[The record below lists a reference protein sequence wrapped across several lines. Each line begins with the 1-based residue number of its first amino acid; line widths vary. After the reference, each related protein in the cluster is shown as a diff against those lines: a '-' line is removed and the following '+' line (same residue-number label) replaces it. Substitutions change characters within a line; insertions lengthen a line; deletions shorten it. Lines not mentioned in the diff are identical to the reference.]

1 MSKLGKYVLT
11 AGIENFDDGKV
22 KTEIIENDVE
32 ATVTEVKGELAE
44 AEVAVIEGSDAA
56 QALSEE
62 SAALEEYCDL
72 LRRAT
77 VTGKMS
83 PRAFSILSVGVEGF
97 TARTGVAPKNFPGAA
112 DFGGRMSQRAA
123 ATVSLESLS
132 EVAAKAWDAF
142 KAAMTALF
150 QQIQDYAT
158 KLLDGSQKLGEK
170 ANTLQAAIKA
180 LKGTPK
186 ETEFTIA
193 NGSPLAINGQF
204 SGQDVTPVTRMAA
217 MAFGTYYSHVADYIK
232 DIKRVVDGIKFDGP
246 IDAAALSRA
255 AFQHAPSSYLRM
267 STDTK
272 AVEGDSRFP
281 AGATVTHGPVMPG
294 NMAIFLTTLP
304 PEAPADMA
312 ALTKMLTEMK
322 ARLLPVQD
330 AAPLRGEVTVK
341 VASPQDLNRRITD
354 IVNTVNQINGKSD
367 YADKAKAALN
377 ELLSSLDHLKQR
389 ADQAKAPAEGAA
401 PSEID
406 PTKTVTDFVAIG
418 QNMQRMIGQDFQGM
432 LAYTVRTLGAYLA
445 LIEKEVAAYSVAPAA
460 AAEPAAAAPAEPAA
474 QPA

>member
-1 MSKLGKYVLT
+1 MSKLGKYVQST
-11 AGIENFDDGKV
+11 GIENFDDGKLE
-22 KTEIIENDVE
+22 TEVIKDDVE

-44 AEVAVIEGSDAA
+44 AEVELVSAADAA

-62 SAALEEYCDL
+62 SQALEEYCDL
-72 LRRAT
+72 LRKG
-77 VTGKMS
+77 VVSGKMS
-83 PRAFSILSVGVEGF
+83 PRSFSILSVGIEGF
-97 TARTGVAPKNFPGAA
+97 TIRTGVAPKDFPSAA
-112 DFGGRMSQRAA
+112 DFGGRMSQRQA

-132 EVAAKAWDAF
+132 EVAKKTWEAF

-158 KLLDGSQKLGEK
+158 KLLDGSKKLGDK
-170 ANTLQAAIKA
+170 ATTLQTAIKG

-186 ETEFTIA
+186 ETEFTLA
-193 NGSPLAINGQF
+193 NGAPLAINGEF

-217 MAFGTYYSHVADYIK
+217 VAFGTYYAHVADYIK

-246 IDAAALSRA
+246 IDASALSRA

-304 PEAPADMA
+304 PEAPSDVA

-330 AAPLRGEVTVK
+330 ATPLRGEVTVK
-341 VASPQDLNRRITD
+341 VASPQDLSRRITD
-354 IVNTVNQINGKSD
+354 IVTAVAQINGKTD

-377 ELLSSLDHLKQR
+377 ELLTSLDHLKQR
-389 ADQAKAPAEGAA
+389 ADSAKEPAEGAA
-401 PSEID
+401 ASEID
-406 PTKTVTDFVAIG
+406 PTKTVSDFVAIG

-460 AAEPAAAAPAEPAA
+460 AAEPAAAPAEPAPA